1 MINVLKKNWLVALLS
16 IALLSSCGISRQK
29 AQIENLG
36 KCKFDIQSVD
46 SVRVAGTSIQK
57 MIKGGGI
64 DLSSLPSV
72 ALGMLRKNIPLDAV
86 IRLKIENP
94 TLKKAAIN
102 QFQYIVLFEKQQLA
116 EGIVNQSVSLDPGQS
131 TVASV
136 RLNTNI
142 YELINNGD
150 LASFI
155 GSSSD
160 TKKGLFTIKIKPS
173 IQVGGKSIFYP
184 GYITIDKEVSR
195 KILL

>member
-1 MINVLKKNWLVALLS
+1 MINVLKKNWLFAFVS
-16 IALLSSCGISRQK
+16 IAILTSCGVSRQK

-36 KCKFDIQSVD
+36 KCKYDIQSVD
-46 SVRVAGTSIQK
+46 SIRVAGTSIQK
-57 MIKGGGI
+57 IVKSDGI

-86 IRLKIENP
+86 VRLKIQNP

-102 QFQYIVLFEKQQLA
+102 QFQYIILFEKKQLA
-116 EGIVNQSVSLDPGQS
+116 EGIVNQSISLDPGQS
-131 TVASV
+131 TIASV

-142 YELINNGD
+142 YDLINNGD
-150 LASFI
+150 LAGFI
-155 GSSSD
+155 GSNSN

-173 IQVGGKSIFYP
+173 INIAGKSIFYP

-195 KILL
+195 NILL

>member
-1 MINVLKKNWLVALLS
+1 MINVLKKNWLLAFVS
-16 IALLSSCGISRQK
+16 IALLSSCGVSRQK

-46 SVRVAGTSIQK
+46 SIRVAGTSIQK
-57 MIKGGGI
+57 IVKSDGI
-64 DLSSLPSV
+64 DLSALPSV

-86 IRLKIENP
+86 VRLKIQNP

-102 QFQYIVLFEKQQLA
+102 QFQYIVLFEKKQLA
-116 EGIVNQSVSLDPGQS
+116 EGIVNQAISLDPGQS
-131 TVASV
+131 TIASV

-150 LASFI
+150 LAGFI
-155 GSSSD
+155 GSNSN

-173 IQVGGKSIFYP
+173 INIAGKSIFYP

-195 KILL
+195 NILL

>member
-1 MINVLKKNWLVALLS
+1 MIKTLKKNWLLLFISVAF
-16 IALLSSCGISRQK
+16 LSSCGISKQK

-46 SVRVAGTSIQK
+46 SIRVAGTSIQK
-57 MIKGGGI
+57 IVKADGI
-64 DLSSLPSV
+64 DLSALPSV

-102 QFQYIVLFEKQQLA
+102 QFQYIILFEKKQLA
-116 EGIVNQSVSLDPGQS
+116 EGIVNQSISLDPGQS

-150 LASFI
+150 LAGFI
-155 GSSSD
+155 GSNSN

-173 IQVGGKSIFYP
+173 INVAGKSIFYP
-184 GYITIDKEVSR
+184 GYITIDREVSR
-195 KILL
+195 NILL

>member
-1 MINVLKKNWLVALLS
+1 MIKALKKNWLLMFMSVAF
-16 IALLSSCGISRQK
+16 LSSCGISRQK

-46 SVRVAGTSIQK
+46 SIRVAGTSIQK
-57 MIKGGGI
+57 IVKADGI
-64 DLSSLPSV
+64 DLSALPSV

-102 QFQYIVLFEKQQLA
+102 QFQYIILFEKKQLA
-116 EGIVNQSVSLDPGQS
+116 EGIVNQSISLDPGQS

-150 LASFI
+150 LAGFI
-155 GSSSD
+155 GSNSN

-173 IQVGGKSIFYP
+173 INVAGKSIFYP
-184 GYITIDKEVSR
+184 GYITIDREVSR
-195 KILL
+195 NILL

>member
-1 MINVLKKNWLVALLS
+1 MIKVLKKNWLLMLMSVAF
-16 IALLSSCGISRQK
+16 LSSCGISRQK

-46 SVRVAGTSIQK
+46 SIRVAGTSIQK
-57 MIKGGGI
+57 IVKADGI
-64 DLSSLPSV
+64 DLSALPSV

-102 QFQYIVLFEKQQLA
+102 QFQYIILFEKKQLA
-116 EGIVNQSVSLDPGQS
+116 EGIVNQSISLDPGQS

-150 LASFI
+150 LA
-155 GSSSD
+155 
-160 TKKGLFTIKIKPS
+160 
-173 IQVGGKSIFYP
+173 
-184 GYITIDKEVSR
+184 
-195 KILL
+195 

>member
-1 MINVLKKNWLVALLS
+1 MINVLKKNWLFAFVS
-16 IALLSSCGISRQK
+16 IAILTSCGVSRQK

-36 KCKFDIQSVD
+36 KCKYDIQSVD
-46 SVRVAGTSIQK
+46 SIRVAGTSIQK
-57 MIKGGGI
+57 IVKSDGI
-64 DLSSLPSV
+64 DLSALPSV

-86 IRLKIENP
+86 VRLRIQNP

-102 QFQYIVLFEKQQLA
+102 QFQYIILFEKKQLA
-116 EGIVNQSVSLDPGQS
+116 EGIVNQSISIDPGQS
-131 TVASV
+131 TIASV

-150 LASFI
+150 LARFI
-155 GSSSD
+155 GSNSN

-173 IQVGGKSIFYP
+173 INIAGKSIFYP

-195 KILL
+195 NILL

>member
-1 MINVLKKNWLVALLS
+1 MLNVLKKNWLLVLVS
-16 IALLSSCGISRQK
+16 ISLLSSCGISRQK

-57 MIKGGGI
+57 ILKGDGI
-64 DLSSLPSV
+64 DLSALPSV

-102 QFQYIVLFEKQQLA
+102 QFQYIILFEKKQLA
-116 EGIVNQSVSLDPGQS
+116 EGIVNQSISLDPGQS

-150 LASFI
+150 LAGFI
-155 GSSSD
+155 GSKSN

-173 IQVGGKSIFYP
+173 INVAGKSIFYP
-184 GYITIDKEVSR
+184 GYITIDREVSR
-195 KILL
+195 NILL

>member
-1 MINVLKKNWLVALLS
+1 MIKALKKNWLLMLMSVAF
-16 IALLSSCGISRQK
+16 LSSCGISRQK

-46 SVRVAGTSIQK
+46 SIRVAGTSIQK
-57 MIKGGGI
+57 IVKADGI
-64 DLSSLPSV
+64 DLSALPSV

-86 IRLKIENP
+86 IRLKIENL

-102 QFQYIVLFEKQQLA
+102 QFQYIILFEKKQLA
-116 EGIVNQSVSLDPGQS
+116 EGIVNQSISLDPGQS

-150 LASFI
+150 LAGFI
-155 GSSSD
+155 GSNSN

-173 IQVGGKSIFYP
+173 INVAGKSIFYP
-184 GYITIDKEVSR
+184 GYITIDREVSR
-195 KILL
+195 NILL

>member
-1 MINVLKKNWLVALLS
+1 MIKVLKKNWLLMLMSVTF
-16 IALLSSCGISRQK
+16 LSSCGISRQK

-46 SVRVAGTSIQK
+46 SIRVAGTSIQK
-57 MIKGGGI
+57 IVKADGI
-64 DLSSLPSV
+64 DLSALPSV

-102 QFQYIVLFEKQQLA
+102 QFQYIILFEKKQLA
-116 EGIVNQSVSLDPGQS
+116 EGIVNQSISLDPGQS

-150 LASFI
+150 LAGFI
-155 GSSSD
+155 GSNSN

-173 IQVGGKSIFYP
+173 INVAGKSIFYP
-184 GYITIDKEVSR
+184 GYITIDREVSR
-195 KILL
+195 NILL

>member
-1 MINVLKKNWLVALLS
+1 MIKALKKNWLLMLMSVAF
-16 IALLSSCGISRQK
+16 LSSCGISRQK

-46 SVRVAGTSIQK
+46 SIRVAGTSIQK
-57 MIKGGGI
+57 IVKADGI
-64 DLSSLPSV
+64 DLSALPSV

-102 QFQYIVLFEKQQLA
+102 QFQYIILFEKKQLA
-116 EGIVNQSVSLDPGQS
+116 EGIVNQSISLDPGQS

-142 YELINNGD
+142 YEVINNGD
-150 LASFI
+150 LAGFI
-155 GSSSD
+155 GSNSN

-173 IQVGGKSIFYP
+173 INVAGKSIFYP
-184 GYITIDKEVSR
+184 GYITIDREVSR
-195 KILL
+195 NILL

>member
-1 MINVLKKNWLVALLS
+1 MINVLKKNWLYALMS

-46 SVRVAGTSIQK
+46 SIRVAGTSIQK
-57 MIKGGGI
+57 IVKADGI
-64 DLSSLPSV
+64 DLSALPSV

-102 QFQYIVLFEKQQLA
+102 QFQYIILFEKKQLA
-116 EGIVNQSVSLDPGQS
+116 EGIVNQSISLEPGES
-131 TVASV
+131 TIASV

-150 LASFI
+150 LAGFI
-155 GSSSD
+155 GSSSN

-173 IQVGGKSIFYP
+173 INIAGKSIFYP

-195 KILL
+195 NILL

>member
-1 MINVLKKNWLVALLS
+1 MINVLKKNWLFAFVS
-16 IALLSSCGISRQK
+16 IAILTSCGVSRQK

-36 KCKFDIQSVD
+36 KCKYDIQSVD
-46 SVRVAGTSIQK
+46 SIRVAGTSIQK
-57 MIKGGGI
+57 IVKSDGI
-64 DLSSLPSV
+64 DLSALPSV

-86 IRLKIENP
+86 VRLRIQNP

-102 QFQYIVLFEKQQLA
+102 QFQYIILFEKKQLA
-116 EGIVNQSVSLDPGQS
+116 EGIVNQSISIDPGQS
-131 TVASV
+131 TIASV

-150 LASFI
+150 LAGFI
-155 GSSSD
+155 GSNSN

-173 IQVGGKSIFYP
+173 INIAGKSIFYP

-195 KILL
+195 NILL

>member
-1 MINVLKKNWLVALLS
+1 MINVLKKNWLFAFVS
-16 IALLSSCGISRQK
+16 IAILTSCGVSRQK

-36 KCKFDIQSVD
+36 KCKYDIQSVD
-46 SVRVAGTSIQK
+46 SIRVAGTSIQK
-57 MIKGGGI
+57 IVKSDGI
-64 DLSSLPSV
+64 DLSALPSV

-86 IRLKIENP
+86 VRLRIQNP

-102 QFQYIVLFEKQQLA
+102 QFQYIILFEKKQLA
-116 EGIVNQSVSLDPGQS
+116 EGIVNQVISIDPGQS
-131 TVASV
+131 TIASV

-150 LASFI
+150 LAGFI
-155 GSSSD
+155 GSNSN

-173 IQVGGKSIFYP
+173 INIAGKSIFYP

-195 KILL
+195 NILL

>member
-1 MINVLKKNWLVALLS
+1 MINVLKKNWLFAFVS
-16 IALLSSCGISRQK
+16 IAILTSCGVSRQK

-36 KCKFDIQSVD
+36 KCKYDIQSVD
-46 SVRVAGTSIQK
+46 SIRVAGTSIQK
-57 MIKGGGI
+57 IVKSDGI
-64 DLSSLPSV
+64 DLSALPSV

-86 IRLKIENP
+86 VRLRIQNP

-102 QFQYIVLFEKQQLA
+102 QFQYIILFEKKQLA
-116 EGIVNQSVSLDPGQS
+116 EGIVNQSISLDPGQS
-131 TVASV
+131 TIASV

-150 LASFI
+150 LAGFI
-155 GSSSD
+155 GSNSN

-173 IQVGGKSIFYP
+173 INIAGKSLFYP

-195 KILL
+195 NILL

>member
-1 MINVLKKNWLVALLS
+1 MINVLKKNWLFAFVS
-16 IALLSSCGISRQK
+16 IAILASCGVSRQK

-36 KCKFDIQSVD
+36 KCKYDIQSVD
-46 SVRVAGTSIQK
+46 SIRVAGTSIQK
-57 MIKGGGI
+57 IVKSDGI
-64 DLSSLPSV
+64 DLSALPSV

-86 IRLKIENP
+86 VRLRIQNP

-102 QFQYIVLFEKQQLA
+102 QFQYIILFEKKQLA
-116 EGIVNQSVSLDPGQS
+116 EGIVNQSISIDPGQS
-131 TVASV
+131 TIASV

-150 LASFI
+150 LAGFI
-155 GSSSD
+155 GSNSN

-173 IQVGGKSIFYP
+173 INIAGKSIFYP

-195 KILL
+195 NILL

>member
-1 MINVLKKNWLVALLS
+1 MKSILKKYSLFALVTVFLLG
-16 IALLSSCGISRQK
+16 SCGINRQK

-46 SVRVAGTSIQK
+46 SIRVAGTSIQK
-57 MIKGGGI
+57 IVKGDGI
-64 DLSSLPSV
+64 DLSALPSV

-86 IRLKIENP
+86 VRLKIENP

-102 QFQYIVLFEKQQLA
+102 QFQYIILFEKKQLA
-116 EGIVNQSVSLDPGQS
+116 EGIVNQSIALDPGQS

-150 LASFI
+150 LAGFI
-155 GSSSD
+155 GSNSN

-173 IQVGGKSIFYP
+173 INVAGKSIFYP
-184 GYITIDKEVSR
+184 GYITIDREVSR
-195 KILL
+195 NILL